1 MRRYSERSQIR
12 PAGFVRGWFAWAVL
26 VALLTAVLGFAPTSS
41 RGAQSSQLPSTLTGS
56 LKDVAQYPAY
66 TDKSGTTHTSAY
78 NATITATDLKFK
90 LDPSSTPSNARYTLT
105 SGTAQLSAKRY
116 TFTSG
121 SGMYTC
127 SVDVQESRDASQ
139 PLTGNILIYGANSA
153 AQVNVFV
160 PATLSYSNESGDCG
174 GSFPNSNFNDYE
186 GANGPYVSSTHSITI
201 NQTYNV
207 PANDPAGPQTHT
219 VTGNLSGCS
228 DQAVIDAARR
238 YAAQELEF
246 ARNDLQ
252 SEFDKFDNELSDIVE
267 SYPGR
272 NDEANRV
279 QRFTRANPLK
289 KKTDQKLKQIYE
301 ANTKTLNEDEAR
313 DVAHCKCGGEVQV
326 RAIYSDAR
334 QKLHNDYEDKRRL
347 VALETANAVNHD
359 CTCNHPV
366 H

>member
-1 MRRYSERSQIR
+1 MVML
-12 PAGFVRGWFAWAVL
+12 GFVPASSTG
-26 VALLTAVLGFAPTSS
+26 APSLN
-41 RGAQSSQLPSTLTGS
+41 LPSTLSGS
-56 LKDVAQYPAY
+56 LKDVAQYSAY

-78 NATITATDLKFK
+78 NATITATGLKFK
-90 LDPSSTPSNARYTLT
+90 LEPSSTPGNAMYTLT
-105 SGTAQLSAKRY
+105 GGSAELSASRY
-116 TFTSG
+116 TFTTGNGNGTYS
-121 SGMYTC
+121 C

-186 GANGPYVSSTHSITI
+186 GANGAYVSSTRSITI
-201 NQTYNV
+201 KQTYNV
-207 PANDPAGPQTHT
+207 PANDPVGPQTHT

-252 SEFDKFDNELSDIVE
+252 SEFVKFDDELSDIVE
-267 SYPGR
+267 RYPGR
-272 NDEANRV
+272 NDEANRLL
-279 QRFTRANPLK
+279 RFGRANLLK
-289 KKTDQKLKQIYE
+289 KSTDAKLKQIYE
-301 ANTKTLNEDEAR
+301 ANTKILTEDEAR
-313 DVAHCKCGGEVQV
+313 DVAHCKCGGEVKV
-326 RAIYSDAR
+326 RAIYSEAR
-334 QKLHNDYEDKRRL
+334 TKLQNDYQDKRRL
-347 VALETANAVNHD
+347 VAIETANAVNHD
-359 CTCNHPV
+359 CACNHPV